1 MSGSEEK
8 RSAAFE
14 GQVSLNEVIDYLKSL
29 QTALKKGTVYVQN
42 GGEIVTLQPGD
53 NVTLEVEARA
63 KKEKQSIKFSLRWEK
78 EEEEEEEVPAS
89 SIFSISDKEP
99 EPVAVAQEE
108 DDEE

>member
-42 GGEIVTLQPGD
+42 GGEVVALEPED
-53 NVTLEVEARA
+53 SVTLEVEARA

-78 EEEEEEEVPAS
+78 AEEEEELPVS
-89 SIFSISDKEP
+89 SIFSISDKAP
-99 EPVAVAQEE
+99 EPVAVAEGE
-108 DDEE
+108 DEE